1 MQRSN
6 NSCVSEETQ
15 CCVQQLV
22 GERVVKNMVHCMYSI
37 KNAKQEVYL
46 SQRVNFFVRV
56 QGAILN
62 LSAGGNI
69 NINLSSILA
78 SESFSLSVSVQCMN
92 IKIEVIMPPNILAL
106 LPGSDGKLY
115 SLPFHPQPSPELPG
129 SFVNTV
135 RAVSTKHPVAL
146 LALSSS
152 HVAVY
157 GADPSEEGELLLH
170 Q

>member
-1 MQRSN
+1 M
-6 NSCVSEETQ
+6 SEETQ

-22 GERVVKNMVHCMYSI
+22 DERVVQNMVHCMYSI
-37 KNAKQEVYL
+37 KNAKQEVYQ
-46 SQRVNFFVRV
+46 SQRDNFFVGV

-62 LSAGGNI
+62 LSADDNI

-78 SESFSLSVSVQCMN
+78 SVSISLSVSVQYMN
-92 IKIEVIMPPNILAL
+92 IQIEVIMPPNICTL
-106 LPGSDGKLY
+106 LPGSDGRLY

-152 HVAVY
+152 HVALY

>member
-1 MQRSN
+1 MKGWYRTWCIVCMVLKMSSRRFIFQR
-6 NSCVSEETQ
+6 E
-15 CCVQQLV
+15 L
-22 GERVVKNMVHCMYSI
+22 
-37 KNAKQEVYL
+37 
-46 SQRVNFFVRV
+46 
-56 QGAILN
+56 ILCWVN
-62 LSAGGNI
+62 LSADGNI
-69 NINLSSILA
+69 SINLSSILA
-78 SESFSLSVSVQCMN
+78 SVSFSLSVSVQCMN
-92 IKIEVIMPPNILAL
+92 IQIEVIMPPNICAL
-106 LPGSDGKLY
+106 LPGSDGRLY

-157 GADPSEEGELLLH
+157 GADPSEEGELLPH

>member
-1 MQRSN
+1 M
-6 NSCVSEETQ
+6 SEETQ
-15 CCVQQLV
+15 RCLQQLV
-22 GERVVKNMVHCMYSI
+22 DGRVVQNMVHCMYSI
-37 KNAKQEVYL
+37 KNVKQEVCL
-46 SQRVNFFVRV
+46 SQRVNFFVGI

-62 LSAGGNI
+62 LSADDNI

-78 SESFSLSVSVQCMN
+78 SVSFSLSVNVQCMN
-92 IKIEVIMPPNILAL
+92 IQIEVIMPPNICTL
-106 LPGSDGKLY
+106 LPGSDGRLY

-129 SFVNTV
+129 SFVNTIQ
-135 RAVSTKHPVAL
+135 AVSTKHPVAL